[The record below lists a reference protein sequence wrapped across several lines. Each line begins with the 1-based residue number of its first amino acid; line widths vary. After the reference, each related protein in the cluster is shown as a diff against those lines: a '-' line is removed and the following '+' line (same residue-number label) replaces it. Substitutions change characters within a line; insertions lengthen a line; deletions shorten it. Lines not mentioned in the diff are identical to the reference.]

1 MWFLRTDVLITFDP
15 FFGLKM
21 TIFEMT
27 ILDDINYS
35 DFSADNKNRRN
46 QDQV

>member
-1 MWFLRTDVLITFDP
+1 MWFLRTDVLIAFDP
-15 FFGLKM
+15 FFGSKM

>member
-1 MWFLRTDVLITFDP
+1 
-15 FFGLKM
+15 M

-46 QDQV
+46 QDQVWLSDICPVKWPSL